1 MIYSHN
7 LPFLTYHFI
16 LFIIQIPIYPSLKTG
31 FVRLF
36 FPLWSRFPSKKI
48 FSIAAFV
55 SYSIKNESNALNTQ
69 MIITTYSNAVP
80 TPSCTDWVWFHH
92 LRQKSYHGVSSHAQ
106 RFFRFCYGQWADRQD
121 WNAHQKQYKTS
132 RDYEYYI
139 RPLIILQKEIT
150 AGSPNHFAITPY
162 RTQGRKRN
170 KGVTRKHTASTA
182 VMAASRSAPPR

>member
-1 MIYSHN
+1 MLSQRQAARTE
-7 LPFLTYHFI
+7 FD
-16 LFIIQIPIYPSLKTG
+16 FIICVKNLTMAFLHTLKDFSGSVMDSELT
-31 FVRLF
+31 VRIGT
-36 FPLWSRFPSKKI
+36 R
-48 FSIAAFV
+48 
-55 SYSIKNESNALNTQ
+55 N
-69 MIITTYSNAVP
+69 
-80 TPSCTDWVWFHH
+80 
-92 LRQKSYHGVSSHAQ
+92 
-106 RFFRFCYGQWADRQD
+106 
-121 WNAHQKQYKTS
+121 QKQYKTS